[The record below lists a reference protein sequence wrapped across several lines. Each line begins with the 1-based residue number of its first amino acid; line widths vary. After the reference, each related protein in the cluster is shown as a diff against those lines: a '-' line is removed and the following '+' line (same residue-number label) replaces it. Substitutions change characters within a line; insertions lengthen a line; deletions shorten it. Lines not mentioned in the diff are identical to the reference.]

1 MLSLSDRE
9 IWWGFLCWLNSQST
23 LNAGFNPGS
32 YLPCYL
38 VKLYSERETD
48 RGEESYPVVS
58 HEGGYIWRLE
68 PNLLFDTTK
77 VNIGNF
83 QQKILPQFKKKC
95 IIFLVFV
102 VSALQHYHWSS
113 LCSTRTVSIALRFPL
128 KLSNVISW
136 WYHQK

>member
-1 MLSLSDRE
+1 MFIVIIVGQRNLMRIFMLVKLS
-9 IWWGFLCWLNSQST
+9 INSQCWIQ
-23 LNAGFNPGS
+23 PRV
-32 YLPCYL
+32 LPAML
-38 VKLYSERETD
+38 MVKLYSERETD

-83 QQKILPQFKKKC
+83 QQKILPQFKKDC

-102 VSALQHYHWSS
+102 VSALQHYH
-113 LCSTRTVSIALRFPL
+113 
-128 KLSNVISW
+128 
-136 WYHQK
+136 